1 MKLRTLA
8 ILAALA
14 ALVVVAGCGGGDDSS
29 TSSSTTAAAALTK
42 EEFIAQADQI
52 CTDGDAAIQAAQPD
66 FGPSGPSEDDL
77 NAFVTDTLVPNLQS
91 QHDAIA
97 ALGAPEGDEDTV
109 SSLLDQLQSAI
120 DGVKADPSSVASGT
134 DTFADVNQ
142 AAQDYGLKKCG
153 AS

>member
-29 TSSSTTAAAALTK
+29 SSSTTAAAALTK
-42 EEFIAQADQI
+42 DEFITQADQI
-52 CTDGDAAIQAAQPD
+52 CSDGDAAIQAAQPD
-66 FGPSGPSEDDL
+66 FGASGPSEDDI

-97 ALGAPEGDEDTV
+97 ALGVPTGDEDTI

-120 DGVKADPSSVASGT
+120 DGIKADPSSVASGQ
-134 DTFADVNQ
+134 DTFADVNK
-142 AAQDYGLKKCG
+142 AAADYGLKKCG
-153 AS
+153 GG

>member
-29 TSSSTTAAAALTK
+29 STSTTAAAALTK
-42 EEFIAQADQI
+42 EEFITQADQI
-52 CTDGDAAIQAAQPD
+52 CSDGDAAIQAAQPD

-97 ALGAPEGDEDTV
+97 ALGVPEGDEDTI
-109 SSLLDQLQSAI
+109 SSLLDSLQSAI
-120 DGVKADPSSVASGT
+120 DGVKSDPSSITTSQSAFT
-134 DTFADVNQ
+134 DVNK
-142 AAQDYGLKKCG
+142 AAADYGLKKCG
-153 AS
+153 SS